1 MANLTPPRL
10 QTRLPTPHFS
20 LEFLMSDPLS
30 ALVSIGEAPLAP
42 SSPGRVGATV
52 AGSLLSLA
60 VGTGVVAGASALVG
74 AVLYPQEESL
84 KFAKVGAVAYGV
96 PMLALLGVAAVMVA
110 TKDKA

>member
-1 MANLTPPRL
+1 
-10 QTRLPTPHFS
+10 
-20 LEFLMSDPLS
+20 MSDPLS
-30 ALVSIGEAPLAP
+30 ALVSIGEAPIAP
-42 SSPGRVGATV
+42 SSPGRVGAVVGATV
-52 AGSLLSLA
+52 AGNLLSLA

>member
-1 MANLTPPRL
+1 MNELL
-10 QTRLPTPHFS
+10 FS
-20 LEFLMSDPLS
+20 L
-30 ALVSIGEAPLAP
+30 VSYGEAPLAP
-42 SSPGRVGATV
+42 SSTAGTTV
-52 AGSLLSLA
+52 AGTLISLA